1 MNIKEKLTHT
11 QAQFVPVS
19 VHRLLLAP
27 GECMLSLRQQAG
39 RQLCSRQALVTE
51 LSSTVP

>member
-11 QAQFVPVS
+11 QAQFVT